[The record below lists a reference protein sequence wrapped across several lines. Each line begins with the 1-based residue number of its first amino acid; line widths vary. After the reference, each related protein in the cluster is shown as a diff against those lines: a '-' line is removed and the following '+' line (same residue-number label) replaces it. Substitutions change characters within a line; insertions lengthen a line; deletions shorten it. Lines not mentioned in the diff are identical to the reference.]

1 MINITIYQNHA
12 GQYTG
17 LSCIGHAGFEGF
29 GKDIVCAAVSVLVL
43 NTLNAVEAFT
53 DEVFAFESDQKS
65 GLIDIHFQKPVGHD
79 AGLLFDTMVLGLK
92 EIQNQYGT
100 DYILLTFKEV

>member
-43 NTLNAVEAFT
+43 NTLNAVK
-53 DEVFAFESDQKS
+53 Q
-65 GLIDIHFQKPVGHD
+65 
-79 AGLLFDTMVLGLK
+79 LK
-92 EIQNQYGT
+92 ERDLHLKATRNQG
-100 DYILLTFKEV
+100 